1 MQNRRHVSTQV
12 TWLQIGITVDRRN
25 LAGRQSA
32 IRRPDC
38 FLPGPG
44 FESAR
49 GSGARDAAD
58 GGYIFCFLNRSMP
71 HMKRVDPSTP
81 ILKKHTSPSISPVLA
96 LGGCI
101 SLIQNIIRAHG
112 PYQGVS
118 ASCRPYQGYFDT
130 HLIHEPD
137 TPPVCACVCLRL
149 SSSYAGGRSRD
160 ACEPRERK
168 ASL

>member
-1 MQNRRHVSTQV
+1 MGPPSCVPLRNACPPLRNEFIALDAGKKMQNKRHVSTQV

-38 FLPGPG
+38 LLPGPG
-44 FESAR
+44 FEPAR

-81 ILKKHTSPSISPVLA
+81 TLKKHTSPSISSSISWCSFIILILA
-96 LGGCI
+96 APGMYYL
-101 SLIQNIIRAHG
+101 
-112 PYQGVS
+112 Y
-118 ASCRPYQGYFDT
+118 Y
-130 HLIHEPD
+130 
-137 TPPVCACVCLRL
+137 
-149 SSSYAGGRSRD
+149 
-160 ACEPRERK
+160 
-168 ASL
+168 